1 MTAKRKI
8 YVTTICFLVIFALAI
23 ILGILPL
30 MTEIEKSSENLIF
43 QKRALDLFQ
52 QQLMNL
58 EDFQENYSFYQ
69 PTLERIEKSFVATEA
84 PVSFIEFLEREA
96 QKAVLEIEIYPLTL
110 ALAETDLWKSSGL
123 RVMVAGPFSSCSRFL
138 ERLER
143 ASYLLEIF
151 QLNIE
156 RIEGERSGK
165 KFEGLDIGDV
175 SFNIN
180 LKTFSGE
187 SPEEKKK

>member
-8 YVTTICFLVIFALAI
+8 YLTTISFLVIFALAI
-23 ILGILPL
+23 IFGILPL
-30 MTEIEKSSENLIF
+30 MAEIEKSSENLIF

-69 PTLERIEKSFVATEA
+69 PTLARIEKSFVAAEA
-84 PVSFIEFLEREA
+84 PVNFIEFLEREA
-96 QKAVLEIEIYPLTL
+96 QKADLKIEIYPLIL
-110 ALAETDLWKSSGL
+110 PLAETDLWKSSGL
-123 RVMVAGPFSSCSRFL
+123 RVTVAGPFSSCSRFL

-143 ASYLLEIF
+143 APYLLEIF

-156 RIEGERSGK
+156 RIGEKGPGK
-165 KFEGLDIGDV
+165 KFEGLAQGDV
-175 SFNIN
+175 SFNIS
-180 LKTFSGE
+180 LRTFSGE
-187 SPEEKKK
+187 PPEEKKK